1 MDQLPFTTIA
11 QEAKVTTDNT
21 FVVEEYTDRASGDRA
36 LCYGRIHSIIEHDL
50 YPNCPDT
57 LRHVLIECDWY
68 SPTGGATSSGL
79 LQVSYDE
86 ELSRT
91 NRWTF
96 LKDMHRSNVVLW
108 PAYSH
113 TPTFAV
119 IPHTF
124 LVVEH
129 ICMVRDG
136 DEDYGKDADEHVDE
150 DVNEEADEDT

>member
-11 QEAKVTTDNT
+11 QEAKVTTDNSV
-21 FVVEEYTDRASGDRA
+21 VVEEYKDRANAGERA
-36 LCYGRIHSIIEHDL
+36 LCYGRIHSIIEHEL
-50 YPNCPDT
+50 YPGCPDT

-68 SPTGGATSSGL
+68 SPTGVTTSSGL

-86 ELSRT
+86 EMSRT

-96 LKDMHRSNVVLW
+96 LKDMHRSNVVLC

-119 IPHTF
+119 IPRTF
-124 LVVEH
+124 LVIEH

-136 DEDYGKDADEHVDE
+136 DEEYGKDVDEHVDE
-150 DVNEEADEDT
+150 DADDDT